1 MTLARQLNR
10 HGRGSIPGPEG
21 SILKLLYS
29 ETEQR
34 TSRAAMEILGPYG
47 QLTEGDDGLFPYTYL
62 RSRSRTIEGGTSE
75 ILRNTLAERV
85 LGLPKSY

>member
-1 MTLARQLNR
+1 MTLARDLSR
-10 HGRGSIPGPEG
+10 LSRGSIPGPEG

-47 QLTEGDDGLFPYTYL
+47 QLTEGDYGLFPYTYL
-62 RSRSRTIEGGTSE
+62 RSRGRTIEGGTSE
-75 ILRNTLAERV
+75 ILRNIIAERV